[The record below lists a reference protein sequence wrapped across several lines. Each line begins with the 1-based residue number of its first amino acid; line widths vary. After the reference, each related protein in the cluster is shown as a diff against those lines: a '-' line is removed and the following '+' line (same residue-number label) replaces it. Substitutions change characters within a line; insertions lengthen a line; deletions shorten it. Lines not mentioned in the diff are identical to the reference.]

1 MAATTLTNVQLLL
14 GSMELGPF
22 SGEFDLSIEAAMQE
36 ANNFAGLGYTIVVPG
51 LTSAMGSIKG
61 HADYATGA
69 VSSTFNTASR
79 GSQYAFS
86 VLPVGSASAA
96 GDPAF
101 LMRGLLGSMKMLTGA
116 TGEVANFE
124 MSITGDNAGVD
135 GAVALPLATRG
146 TVTGTAIQLGA
157 VSATDRLWAAVHV
170 TGGTFT
176 NLVVTIESDNA
187 VGFPST
193 TTVITFATVSAAG
206 WQFMSLAGALT
217 DDWFRAKTTIGSG
230 TATCAV
236 VFGVM

>member
-1 MAATTLTNVQLLL
+1 MSAQALINVQLLL
-14 GSMELGPF
+14 GSMEMGAF
-22 SGEFDLSIEAAMQE
+22 TGEFDLFAEAAMKD
-36 ANNFAGLGYTIVVPG
+36 APNFAALGYAVVLPG
-51 LTSAMGSIKG
+51 LTTAMASLKG
-61 HADYATGA
+61 HADYASGA
-69 VSSTFNTASR
+69 VSSTFNSSTK

-86 VLPVGSASAA
+86 VLPVGTNSAA

-101 LMRGLLGSMKMLTGA
+101 LMEGRLGSMKMLTGA
-116 TGEVANFE
+116 VGDVANFE
-124 MSITGDNAGVD
+124 MSLTGDSAGVD

-146 TVTGTAIQLGA
+146 AVTGTAIQLGA
-157 VSATDRLWAAVHV
+157 VSATRRLWAAVHV

-206 WQFMSLAGALT
+206 WQFLSLAGALT
-217 DDWFRAKTTIGSG
+217 DDWFRAKTTISSG